1 MDTRWLEDFI
11 SLAETRSFSKSATQ
25 RHVSQPAFSRRIRS
39 LETWLGTD
47 LIDRTSYPTKLTP
60 AGEVFYEQA
69 LEMLAQINTAR
80 ELMRD
85 RRGAEPVSEALPLRL
100 VKQEQAPEPVASVA
114 AATTTASAARPVGRG
129 PFSAP
134 PEPVAEEDP
143 ELLMGLL
150 KLEMG

>member
-60 AGEVFYEQA
+60 AGEVF
-69 LEMLAQINTAR
+69 
-80 ELMRD
+80 
-85 RRGAEPVSEALPLRL
+85 
-100 VKQEQAPEPVASVA
+100 
-114 AATTTASAARPVGRG
+114 
-129 PFSAP
+129 
-134 PEPVAEEDP
+134 
-143 ELLMGLL
+143 
-150 KLEMG
+150 